1 MPFSVYKDVG
11 KDVKIARRAFN
22 AGEVSPLFSFRN
34 DVEKHGYACERLENF
49 YVSPLGGISRRGGTR
64 LLKVLGEVS
73 EDVRIVPFEF
83 NRELSLA
90 LVFHSSDKEIVTK
103 RSEEFEMPPDFAMLL
118 SFPLNFGDAE
128 GEMLRKGNLSIT
140 RRIGEED
147 LLIFSDET
155 TMLSC
160 GFEEGAEYV
169 LVCDGGL
176 ATLYKDGESVGSS
189 EFSANGGRSSLYLYH
204 YKEGEILKIFN
215 GSSIDENNL
224 NFEVSSFEA
233 EFSSISE
240 NAGVVEITPGDFTQI
255 QASAK
260 ANDVSF
266 SRNYSDWSYA
276 SLNVSQKCVCN
287 FYWNESGIPAG
298 NKIFTSDVLSSGQR
312 IVLLG
317 KPTESETGNLSLE
330 NFSSYLNFNGG
341 TGYFE
346 YGTNGYASKEDIF
359 NAVYGL
365 ATAIDGT
372 AEVEIP
378 FDVYGYLILTPT
390 PATEGGSVNLKTCQ
404 FAKITEAIK
413 VPFSVPQSY
422 AIDYEAEVS
431 AQGVGVSFL
440 TQSGNL
446 ISSGNYQSLAEKIT
460 HVVFTLSHA
469 SNLTP
474 SFSGKLSIEACNNFF
489 KYVNFSESSE
499 KVIYYD
505 VYGIDGAEKQKGKA
519 SPIPHAALQSMQFKQ
534 VGGDLYFCHPLFSPK
549 KCSMQ
554 ADGSFVWSEAAEFQ
568 PSLDEPESVVLS
580 CETSG
585 DVILADE
592 IREIISSEN
601 FFTQDMV
608 GTQLKIDYAD
618 EEKHVFEWQTGY
630 TSTTIK
636 YDIAEKKPE
645 LFASFVTPVFIPCGE
660 VTVTPQGGIWDG
672 VLVLEESTDNGK
684 TWKEIGRTTSIQGS
698 DNTSFIREVYDVKSL
713 VRARML
719 EMRSVV
725 KTSSTKIE
733 SANEG
738 CFFTI
743 SIKGRTS
750 AWVEIAGVKSATR
763 ANARFINPSRAKFT
777 SNAVYFSAWKDDYPR
792 AVEIHE
798 ERLCFAGTSRSP
810 STIWLSQTNNWGNF
824 RSVSNLDT
832 DPLSYT
838 LASDDGEPISW
849 LVSRSDLMVGM
860 GSSEWSFGSRDN
872 SQALTSSIV
881 HAASQSD
888 DGVEYVMPA
897 KVGGMVVFVRRGNRE
912 LASISYDFAND
923 GYNASSLCTMNPDIL
938 ESGVVGIFNQLS
950 PTNKIY
956 CVLKNG
962 EIAVFTYDKENNV
975 AAWSRFIF
983 GEGVLSACALSTGKF
998 RSVFLIVKR
1007 GGYLC
1012 LERLDANEEGTDNW
1026 LDCVPIREDLEIPEG
1041 LETSARYESY
1051 VKTTPIFAEGNI
1063 QILNI
1068 ELMMLNSF
1076 GGKYRLSGWSADMEH
1091 LEDENDWRG
1100 ITMKNAD
1107 ILANPAPRDYR
1118 FFGNC
1123 NSGFLEEASIEVKT
1137 DEPSPFT
1144 LCAMAVKAEGF

>member
-1 MPFSVYKDVG
+1 MGDT
-11 KDVKIARRAFN
+11 KIFRRAFN
-22 AGEVSPLFSFRN
+22 AGEISKRAKWRN
-34 DVEKHGYACERLENF
+34 DVEKHAYACERLENF

-169 LVCDGGL
+169 LACEGGL
-176 ATLYKDGESVGSS
+176 ATLYKNGESVGSS

-204 YKEGEILKIFN
+204 YKDGEILKIFN
-215 GSSIDENNL
+215 GSSADENVL

-233 EFSSISE
+233 EFSGISE
-240 NAGVVEITPGDFTQI
+240 NAGVVEITPGDFAQI

-276 SLNVSQKCVCN
+276 SLNVSQKCVCD

-298 NKIFTSDVLSSGQR
+298 NKIFTSDVLSSGQK

-346 YGTNGYASKEDIF
+346 YGTNGYASKEEIF

-365 ATAIDGT
+365 ATTIDGS

-390 PATEGGSVNLKTCQ
+390 PATEGSSVNLKTCQ

-422 AIDYEAEVS
+422 AINYEAEVS

-446 ISSGNYQSLAEKIT
+446 ISSGNYQSLSEKIT

-505 VYGIDGAEKQKGKA
+505 VYGIDGVEKQKGKA

-554 ADGSFVWSEAAEFQ
+554 VDGSFVWSEAAEFQ

-580 CETSG
+580 CEASG

-592 IREIISSEN
+592 IREIVSSEN

-660 VTVTPQGGIWDG
+660 VTITPQGGIWDG

-684 TWKEIGRTTSIQGS
+684 TWNEIGRTTSIQGS

-923 GYNASSLCTMNPDIL
+923 GYNAVSLCTMNPDIL
-938 ESGVVGIFNQLS
+938 EGGVVSIFNQLS

-956 CVLKNG
+956 CVLKSG
-962 EIAVFTYDKENNV
+962 KIAVFTYDKENNV

-1012 LERLDANEEGTDNW
+1012 LERLDANEDGTDNW
-1026 LDCVPIREDLEIPEG
+1026 LDCTPITEDLEIPEG
-1041 LETSARYESY
+1041 LETSVKYESFLKITPVFLSGF
-1051 VKTTPIFAEGNI
+1051 VKVSKVAFYF
-1063 QILNI
+1063 
-1068 ELMMLNSF
+1068 LNSF
-1076 GGKYRLSGWSADMEH
+1076 GGRYRITGFDQNG
-1091 LEDENDWRG
+1091 DEFSDDWRE
-1100 ITMKNAD
+1100 ISPRETEVFNDAVSS
-1107 ILANPAPRDYR
+1107 RDYR
-1118 FFGNC
+1118 FTGIC
-1123 NSGFLEEASIEVKT
+1123 NTGYLDEGTVELSTDSSHPLELLSIGI
-1137 DEPSPFT
+1137 
-1144 LCAMAVKAEGF
+1144 KATG